1 MLCHTLKHAGT
12 VRQYI
17 LYDSSKLT
25 RFLYIYMK
33 QVWRGR
39 LLVCIKI
46 DVREVELRRQ
56 KKCGGYYYPRS
67 ACLPRRDYARRDW
80 TVGRLPNHQNIG

>member
-46 DVREVELRRQ
+46 DVRKWNYDVKRNAAAIII
-56 KKCGGYYYPRS
+56 PV
-67 ACLPRRDYARRDW
+67 ARAFPDVIMR
-80 TVGRLPNHQNIG
+80 VAIGR